1 MNTTL
6 WQDIKRQLIYSSSPA
21 IQIIFINVLVFLMI
35 GILQLVLFLTQASIT
50 IDYIGEYLGVSA
62 NLKTLLIHPWTL
74 ITYGFVHSGI
84 LHILFNMLMLY
95 WFGIIYTEYLGN
107 KKFIP
112 LYFLG
117 ILSGAALY
125 ILVYNIFPVFNLA
138 IENSSMV
145 GASAGVLAIVVAT
158 ATLLP
163 DYTVMLILIGPV
175 KLKWLALVIVLIDLI
190 SIPFGNAG
198 GHVAHIGGALMGFL
212 YIKQIQ
218 NGVDI
223 GAWINSFFSF
233 MKNLMGNKKLKVVS
247 YNKNQE
253 SSNKKNISS
262 VTSEKNQEKLDI
274 ILDKISS
281 AGYDSLSKEEKDF
294 LFTYSKK

>member
-1 MNTTL
+1 
-6 WQDIKRQLIYSSSPA
+6 
-21 IQIIFINVLVFLMI
+21 MI
-35 GILQLVLFLTQASIT
+35 GVLQLVLFLTQASIT

-125 ILVYNIFPVFNLA
+125 VLVYNIFPIFNLA

-175 KLKWLALVIVLIDLI
+175 KLKWLALVIVLIDII

-198 GHVAHIGGALMGFL
+198 GHVAHIGGALMGFF

-233 MKNLMGNKKLKVVS
+233 IKSLLGNKKLKVVS

>member
-6 WQDIKRQLIYSSSPA
+6 WQDIKRQFIYSSSPA

-117 ILSGAALY
+117 IVSGAAVY
-125 ILVYNIFPVFNLA
+125 SLVYNI
-138 IENSSMV
+138 IENQ
-145 GASAGVLAIVVAT
+145 
-158 ATLLP
+158 
-163 DYTVMLILIGPV
+163 
-175 KLKWLALVIVLIDLI
+175 K
-190 SIPFGNAG
+190 
-198 GHVAHIGGALMGFL
+198 
-212 YIKQIQ
+212 
-218 NGVDI
+218 
-223 GAWINSFFSF
+223 
-233 MKNLMGNKKLKVVS
+233 
-247 YNKNQE
+247 
-253 SSNKKNISS
+253 
-262 VTSEKNQEKLDI
+262 
-274 ILDKISS
+274 
-281 AGYDSLSKEEKDF
+281 
-294 LFTYSKK
+294 